1 MLAMQHIL
9 LITLYLTNMNKD
21 SLIEKDGIV
30 KTVSEWSEPTQ
41 DAIFSGGVLAET
53 INEEV
58 FEDSEVSEEETPKKK
73 IVKIKK
79 T

>member
-1 MLAMQHIL
+1 
-9 LITLYLTNMNKD
+9 MNKD